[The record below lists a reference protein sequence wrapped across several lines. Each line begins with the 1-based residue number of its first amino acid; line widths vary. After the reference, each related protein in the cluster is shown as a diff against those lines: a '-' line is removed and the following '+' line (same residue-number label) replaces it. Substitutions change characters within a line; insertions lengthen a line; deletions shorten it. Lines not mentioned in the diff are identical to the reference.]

1 MRRELRD
8 EHGALVALEVEPVSA
23 DDRAEAEAAG
33 LGLTREILQL
43 RVTLPLPVPLGT
55 SAVTTRPFVPGVDDE
70 ALLGVNNRAF
80 AWHPD
85 QSDWTVADLR
95 ARTAEDWFDPEGF
108 RVHEHDGR
116 IVGFC
121 WTKVHPP
128 TDVDPALGE
137 IFVIG
142 VDPDHHGRGLGR
154 ALVID
159 GLAHLAGRGLRTGML
174 HVEHDNTTARTLYRS
189 LGFTEHSS
197 HCWWRADVGGAP

>member
-8 EHGALVALEVEPVSA
+8 EEGALIALEVEPVSA
-23 DDRAEAEAAG
+23 DDRAEADDAG
-33 LGLTREILQL
+33 LRLTREILQL
-43 RVTLPLPVPLGT
+43 RVSLPLAIPPNAPV
-55 SAVTTRPFVPGVDDE
+55 VTTRPFVPGVDDE
-70 ALLGVNNRAF
+70 ALLEVNNRAF

-85 QSDWTVADLR
+85 QSDWSVDDLQ
-95 ARTAEDWFDPEGF
+95 ARVAEDWFDPEGF
-108 RVHEHDGR
+108 RVHEHEGR

-154 ALVID
+154 ALVVD

-174 HVEHDNTTARTLYRS
+174 HVEHDNTAARRLYRS
-189 LGFTEHSS
+189 LGFTEHSA
-197 HCWWRADVGGAP
+197 HCWWRADDTSRS

>member
-8 EHGALVALEVEPVSA
+8 EQGTLLALEVEPVSA
-23 DDRAEAEAAG
+23 DDRAEADDAG
-33 LGLTREILQL
+33 LRLTREILQL
-43 RVTLPLPVPLGT
+43 RVPLPLAIPPDAPVI
-55 SAVTTRPFVPGVDDE
+55 TTRPFVPGVDDA
-70 ALLGVNNRAF
+70 ALLEVNNRAF

-85 QSDWTVADLR
+85 QSDWSLADLQ
-95 ARTAEDWFDPEGF
+95 ARIAEAWFDPQGF
-108 RVHEHDGR
+108 RVHEYEGR

-128 TDVDPALGE
+128 SDIDPALGE

-159 GLAHLAGRGLRTGML
+159 GLTHLTARGLRTGML
-174 HVEHDNTTARTLYRS
+174 HVEHDNTAARQLYRS
-189 LGFTEHSS
+189 LGFTEHSA
-197 HCWWRADVGGAP
+197 HCWWRADETGAP